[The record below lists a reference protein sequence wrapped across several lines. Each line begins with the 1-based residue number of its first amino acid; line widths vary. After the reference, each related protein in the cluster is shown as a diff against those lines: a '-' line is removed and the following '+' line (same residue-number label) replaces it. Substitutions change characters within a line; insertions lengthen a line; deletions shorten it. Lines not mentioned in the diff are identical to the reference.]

1 MKRLIICADGT
12 WGSPETK
19 HPSNVVR
26 LTRAIATYGFSSGT
40 SNGQAKDEQI
50 EQIEQIVYYGWGIG
64 TDADKHLAAITGAG
78 AGIDKNI
85 QDCYRFLVHNFAVG
99 DELFFFGFS
108 RGAYTVRSLAG
119 LVRNAGI
126 LKSNK
131 AERIPEA
138 YAMYR
143 RRGRAASPDSLA
155 AEDFRHQHC
164 HADRTPL
171 AFIGVWE
178 TVGTLGIPTPFWG
191 SLNKRSFLFHDTALS
206 SSVKTA
212 RHALALD
219 ERRSDFA
226 PCLWQPKTGVDL
238 KQSWFVGS
246 HSDVGGGNANTALN
260 TLALVWLA
268 SEAQL
273 QGLRLDPES
282 DLAIMILSP
291 ADPPTSTE
299 VKIQNSTRGLFA
311 VRPQQTRDIVGS
323 VHISAQRYWESNA
336 DNYQQSGRAL
346 KQHLDSRSGD
356 WNRVKIE
363 Q

>member
-26 LTRAIATYGFSSGT
+26 LTRAIASYGFSCGT
-40 SNGQAKDEQI
+40 PNEQAKDEQI
-50 EQIEQIVYYGWGIG
+50 VYYNWGIG
-64 TDADKHLAAITGAG
+64 TDADKHFAAITG

-85 QDCYRFLVHNFAVG
+85 QDCYRFLVHNFALG

-126 LKSNK
+126 LKSKK

-143 RRGRAASPDSLA
+143 RRSRAASPDSLA
-155 AEDFRHQHC
+155 AEDFRHQYC

-178 TVGTLGIPTPFWG
+178 TVGTLGMPTPFWG

-246 HSDVGGGNANTALN
+246 HSDVGGGNANTALS

-268 SEAQL
+268 SEAQS
-273 QGLRLDPES
+273 QGLRLDPDS
-282 DLAIMILSP
+282 DLATMILSP
-291 ADPPTSTE
+291 ADPPTSTKI
-299 VKIQNSTRGLFA
+299 KIQKFDPRTLRCETTTNPRHSRLSPHQRAALLGKQRRKSPTK
-311 VRPQQTRDIVGS
+311 RPRAQTS
-323 VHISAQRYWESNA
+323 
-336 DNYQQSGRAL
+336 
-346 KQHLDSRSGD
+346 SRFSIG
-356 WNRVKIE
+356 
-363 Q
+363 

>member
-50 EQIEQIVYYGWGIG
+50 EQIVYYDWGIG
-64 TDADKHLAAITGAG
+64 TDADKHLAAITG

-138 YAMYR
+138 YARYR

-191 SLNKRSFLFHDTALS
+191 SLNKRSFLFHDTALGS
-206 SSVKTA
+206 IVKTA

-346 KQHLDSRSGD
+346 KQHLDSRSVD

>member
-50 EQIEQIVYYGWGIG
+50 EQIVYYDWGIG

-178 TVGTLGIPTPFWG
+178 TVGTLGIPSPFWG

>member
-26 LTRAIATYGFSSGT
+26 LTRAIASYGFSCGT
-40 SNGQAKDEQI
+40 PNEQAKDEQI
-50 EQIEQIVYYGWGIG
+50 VYYNWGIG
-64 TDADKHLAAITGAG
+64 TDADKHFAAITG

-85 QDCYRFLVHNFAVG
+85 QDCYRFLVHNFALG

-155 AEDFRHQHC
+155 AEDFRHQYC

-178 TVGTLGIPTPFWG
+178 TVGTLGLPTPFWG

-246 HSDVGGGNANTALN
+246 HSDVGGGNANTALS
-260 TLALVWLA
+260 TLPLVWLA
-268 SEAQL
+268 GEAQS
-273 QGLRLDPES
+273 QGLRLDPDS
-282 DLAIMILSP
+282 DLATMILSP
-291 ADPPTSTE
+291 ADPPTSTKI
-299 VKIQNSTRGLFA
+299 KIQKFDPRTLRCETTTKRQRA
-311 VRPQQTRDIVGS
+311 QTS
-323 VHISAQRYWESNA
+323 
-336 DNYQQSGRAL
+336 
-346 KQHLDSRSGD
+346 SRFSIG
-356 WNRVKIE
+356 
-363 Q
+363 

>member
-50 EQIEQIVYYGWGIG
+50 EQIEQIVYYDWGIG
-64 TDADKHLAAITGAG
+64 TDADKHLAAITG

-138 YAMYR
+138 YAM
-143 RRGRAASPDSLA
+143 
-155 AEDFRHQHC
+155 
-164 HADRTPL
+164 
-171 AFIGVWE
+171 
-178 TVGTLGIPTPFWG
+178 
-191 SLNKRSFLFHDTALS
+191 
-206 SSVKTA
+206 
-212 RHALALD
+212 
-219 ERRSDFA
+219 
-226 PCLWQPKTGVDL
+226 
-238 KQSWFVGS
+238 
-246 HSDVGGGNANTALN
+246 
-260 TLALVWLA
+260 
-268 SEAQL
+268 
-273 QGLRLDPES
+273 
-282 DLAIMILSP
+282 
-291 ADPPTSTE
+291 
-299 VKIQNSTRGLFA
+299 
-311 VRPQQTRDIVGS
+311 
-323 VHISAQRYWESNA
+323 
-336 DNYQQSGRAL
+336 
-346 KQHLDSRSGD
+346 
-356 WNRVKIE
+356 
-363 Q
+363 